1 MRVKFVKIE
10 DTRLGSIYI
19 KVDLIEAMK
28 FVNEMDGTGK
38 WSVVV
43 GKIVYVLNELP
54 DVLKGMMET

>member
-10 DTRLGSIYI
+10 DTRLGLVYI
-19 KVDLIEAMK
+19 NVNLIEAMT
-28 FVNEMDGTGK
+28 FVNELDGTGQ